1 MAESPGT
8 GFGDGFAVGLM
19 KKVAIVGNPNVGKS
33 LVFSRITGVGVISA
47 NYPGTTVDIKTG
59 KLVHAGEEFELV
71 DVPGVYSLEA
81 LSRADEAAIHIIET
95 CDIVVNIVDATNLE
109 RNLNLTLGLLAK
121 AKPMVVCLN
130 LWDDTAHK
138 GISIDLATLEEILG
152 VPVVAASALRGDG
165 IPRLVD
171 SLHSA
176 RPGRALCKPADTW
189 AHIGAIVEKVQK
201 LSHRHHTALEMLADF
216 TIHPAG
222 GLVFAALVLAAV
234 FAIVRIMGE
243 SLASKVCE
251 PLFSHLYNPFIL
263 HLCQHIPLTFVKEL
277 LVGRGADPLAS
288 FGILTTGVYIATV
301 LVFPYFVS
309 FYLLFGL
316 LEDVGY
322 LPRIAVVLDTLFHR
336 LGLHGYSSIPVMLG
350 LGCKVP
356 AFLATRVLTTKRE
369 KILTMSLILMSAP
382 CLPQSAMIISLGM
395 RYGTSVVVAVFAIL
409 FLLAIGT
416 NVILN
421 KVTKGV
427 TPELFMEI
435 PAYRLP
441 SLRLMARKLWIRIVE
456 YFAEVFP
463 MIAVGVLVINILD
476 ALSVIRFVTKALDKP
491 LSLLLGL
498 PREIAPV
505 LILGFLRKDVSIA
518 LLAPFGLSAGQFII
532 ACVFMVLYIPCIAS
546 FFTLIKELGALAAFR
561 VMAIVFGSA
570 VAIGALLNG
579 AFALGKMWG
588 FAV

>member
-1 MAESPGT
+1 
-8 GFGDGFAVGLM
+8 M

-47 NYPGTTVDIKTG
+47 NYSGTTVDIKTG
-59 KLVHAGEEFELV
+59 TLVHAGAKYELI
-71 DVPGVYSLEA
+71 DVPGLYSFEA
-81 LSRADEAAIHIIET
+81 LSSADEAALRIIDT
-95 CDIVVNIVDATNLE
+95 CDIIVNVVDATNLE

-121 AKPMVVCLN
+121 ARPMVVCLN
-130 LWDDTAHK
+130 LWDDTAHN
-138 GISIDLATLEEILG
+138 GISIDLPALEEILG
-152 VPVVAASALRGDG
+152 VPVVATSALRGDG

-171 SLHSA
+171 ALPKA
-176 RPGRALCKPADTW
+176 RPGRALCDPAETW
-189 AHIGAIVEKVQK
+189 TRIGAIIGTVQK
-201 LSHRHHTALEMLADF
+201 LSHRHHTAREMLADF
-216 TIHPAG
+216 TLHPAG
-222 GLVFAALVLAAV
+222 GLVFAALVLAFV
-234 FAIVRIMGE
+234 FFIVRLMGE
-243 SLASKVCE
+243 SLASGVCE
-251 PLFSHLYNPFIL
+251 PLFSRVYGPFVVQS
-263 HLCQHIPLTFVKEL
+263 CGHIPITFVKEL

-288 FGILTTGVYIATV
+288 FGILTTGVYIATA

-322 LPRIAVVLDTLFHR
+322 LPRIAVVLDRFFHR

-382 CLPQSAMIISLGM
+382 CLPQSAMIVSLGM
-395 RYGTSVVVAVFAIL
+395 KYGAPAVCSVFAIL
-409 FLLAIGT
+409 LFLAIGMNT
-416 NVILN
+416 ALN
-421 KVTKGV
+421 TAMHGE

-441 SLRLMARKLWIRIVE
+441 SLSLMARKLRIRVAE
-456 YFAEVFP
+456 YFTEVFP

-476 ALSVIRFVTKALDKP
+476 SLSVIRFVSNLLGKP

-498 PREIAPV
+498 PRDIAPV

-518 LLAPFGLSAGQFII
+518 LLAPFALSGAQFVI
-532 ACVFMVLYIPCIAS
+532 ACVFMVLYVPCVAS
-546 FFTLIKELGALAAFR
+546 FFTLIKELGLVAALR

-570 VAIGALLNG
+570 VALCAILNG
-579 AFALGKMWG
+579 VFALCRMGG
-588 FAV
+588 IAL